1 MRPTT
6 KTYVRY
12 LMPGALVPEEGVR
25 EVPERNPY
33 QVARDLPD
41 DVFAFEFF
49 DKLITTAEDGGE
61 TVTLASG
68 ERNRSGRFYI
78 DAEKLTTSDIASAAA
93 AEVLPGDR
101 RRVLLSNMRSNGWDV
116 MLRCRTG
123 NFQPMQAG
131 DSIITLRETAR

>member
-1 MRPTT
+1 MSTIT

-12 LMPGALVPEEGVR
+12 FMPGAFVSEEGTR

-33 QVARDLPD
+33 QIARELPA

-49 DKLITTAEDGGE
+49 DKLVTTVKDGDE
-61 TVTLASG
+61 EVQLASG

-78 DAEKLTTSDIASAAA
+78 DAEKLTASDIASAAA
-93 AEVLPGDR
+93 VEVLPGDR